1 MVEVVEEGLLSR
13 DIRNQTK
20 YDPFPEEEYNR
31 ILRAVQDAPDSV
43 FGDNDEDLDGYIAE
57 NLPDYEFEQDAD
69 SGRNEACKLRPKKFD
84 HTVDFYHPEKRI
96 AIEVEKT
103 QQKRVSDDI
112 LKFIMGGKWK
122 RSNESKIKFGC
133 LVVPVNY
140 GERSDRSTTDNLF
153 KEAMKN
159 LEFTR
164 SVLHVNDIAVI
175 GYRVPEE

>member
-20 YDPFPEEEYNR
+20 YDPFPEGEYDR
-31 ILRAVQDAPDSV
+31 ILRAVQEAPDSV
-43 FGDNDEDLDGYIAE
+43 FDDNDEDLDGYIAE
-57 NLPDYEFEQDAD
+57 NLLDYEFEQDAD
-69 SGRNEACKLRPKKFD
+69 SGRNDACKLSDKFD

-103 QQKRVSDDI
+103 QQKRISDDI
-112 LKFIMGGKWK
+112 LKFIMGGKWE
-122 RSNESKIKFGC
+122 RDEVSKIKFGC

-140 GERSDRSTTDNLF
+140 GQRSDRSTTDNLF

-164 SVLHVNDIAVI
+164 SVLHVHDIVVI
-175 GYRVPEE
+175 GYKIPEE